1 MLSYTVETY
10 GQETQ
15 INPIFLIFPD
25 ARPFSCEI
33 CAASFKTKK
42 ALKVHYG
49 VHSERNYE
57 CPVCNQ
63 KFLVNQAMRLHAQKR
78 HPDYV
83 LPPPGTVMNKSALAR
98 IQEINAKYNVNYKTT
113 PRIHPKLEPGAVLD
127 PATGIITGSVSPKS
141 EEMAIIHTVN
151 EQKQEIHSQYPSE
164 MQNNIYR
171 PRSLEEQH
179 NNAMLEAMQVQQ
191 ALMQQPMMSHHIA
204 HNPAAT
210 MMHSPLNQV
219 ASPGGSSIRGG
230 Q

>member
-1 MLSYTVETY
+1 MSSVKRVKLTF
-10 GQETQ
+10 
-15 INPIFLIFPD
+15 ILIIFCFSD

-33 CAASFKTKK
+33 CSASFKTKK

-113 PRIHPKLEPGAVLD
+113 PRIYPKLEPGTVLD
-127 PATGIITGSVSPKS
+127 PATGLITGNISPKS
-141 EEMAIIHTVN
+141 EPLANTQIVN
-151 EQKQEIHSQYPSE
+151 EQKPEIQSQYQPE

-171 PRSLEEQH
+171 PSSLEEHH
-179 NNAMLEAMQVQQ
+179 NNVMLHHEAMQVQQ
-191 ALMQQPMMSHHIA
+191 ALMQQHAMMGHHS
-204 HNPAAT
+204 AAA
-210 MMHSPLNQV
+210 MMHSPLSQV
-219 ASPGGSSIRGG
+219 TSPGGSSMGGG